1 MFQNLQVDSSIQEEK
16 DSLGGSRLFESGI
29 YDLTIKLAFLS
40 VSDSGAMALNVHA
53 ETEDGQLFR
62 TQQWM
67 TSGTAKGGHNYY
79 VDGKGNKQYLPGF
92 NVANAIALMTTGKN
106 IAELATEEKTVNLY
120 NATVSKEVPTP
131 VQMFTD
137 LLGTQFAAG
146 IIKQTVNKN
155 VKGTDGKYVA
165 AAETRDENEL
175 DKVFQFKTLRTTVEI
190 KAGDAEGTFAKQWAE
205 KYSGV
210 TRSKVKE
217 VKGGPKAG
225 APAGASATP
234 SLFV

>member
-1 MFQNLQVDSSIQEEK
+1 MFQNLQVDNTIQEEK
-16 DSLGGSRLFESGI
+16 DSLGGSRLLESDI
-29 YDLTIKLAFLS
+29 YNLTIKLAFLT
-40 VSDSGAMALNVHA
+40 VSDGGAMALNVHT
-53 ETEDGQLFR
+53 ETEDGQPYR

-79 VDGKGNKQYLPGF
+79 VDGKGVKQYLPGF

-120 NATVSKEVPTP
+120 NPTAGKEVPTP
-131 VQMFTD
+131 VQMFTA
-137 LLGTQFAAG
+137 LIGTEFAAG

-155 VKGTDGKYVA
+155 VKGADGKYVPT
-165 AAETRDENEL
+165 AETRDENEL
-175 DKVFQFKTLRTTVEI
+175 DKVFQAKTLRTTVEI
-190 KAGDAEGTFAKQWAE
+190 KAGDTEGTFANQWKE
-205 KYSGV
+205 KFAGV

-225 APAGASATP
+225 APAGAAATP
-234 SLFV
+234 SLFQ